1 MRSFRRLE
9 GIEKSSIFF
18 IEDEFALDP
27 SFKRTT
33 QDCEFLEMN
42 WFRRSSPFRQTGSKA
57 GSPSSDDQGTALW
70 EAFRS
75 HWTQANE
82 IIVQQQQQLNE
93 PTQEQITAVF
103 RHLDQMTLLLVA
115 EVNCQN
121 DLSIGPVLDGLF
133 TENILQ
139 RVLMWTFSCTGEN
152 ADLCRRS
159 MLRLYEGLLNQ
170 SQYCLLVHKP
180 ILLPMLNLLEECS
193 RASPQQPDVEQLFV
207 LLLNQ
212 ICVKITDKDN
222 APLLEF
228 FFSPST
234 DEGPSKF
241 LVFTCLIPYLYN
253 EGNVGQ
259 LARDALLLLL
269 SVSANVDSVGQFI
282 AEHSNFCPVSLA

>member
-1 MRSFRRLE
+1 
-9 GIEKSSIFF
+9 
-18 IEDEFALDP
+18 
-27 SFKRTT
+27 
-33 QDCEFLEMN
+33 MN
-42 WFRRSSPFRQTGSKA
+42 WFRRSSR
-57 GSPSSDDQGTALW
+57 SPSIRRTASNSSRSGSSTDDRGTALY

-82 IIVQQQQQLNE
+82 IVIRQQEEQLVE
-93 PTQEQITAVF
+93 PTSEQITAVF
-103 RHLDQMTLLLVA
+103 RHLDQMMLLLVT
-115 EVNCQN
+115 EVNAQT

-133 TENILQ
+133 TENVLH
-139 RVLMWTFSCTGEN
+139 RVLLWTFSCTGEN
-152 ADLCRRS
+152 AELCRRS

-180 ILLPMLNLLEECS
+180 ILLPMLTLLEECS

-228 FFSPST
+228 FFNPST
-234 DEGPSKF
+234 DEGPPKF
-241 LVFTCLIPYLYN
+241 LVFTFLIPYLYN
-253 EGNVGQ
+253 EGNIGQ

-269 SVSANVDSVGQFI
+269 SVSANVTSVGQFI
-282 AEHSNFCPVSLA
+282 AEHSNFCPVIFIKLIFCRLYIDFSSF